1 MKMTSKRLKNYSL
14 RIDADLLEKFH
25 YVVESE
31 GRSVNSHLTLY
42 IRRCVASYEEKY
54 GPIPL
59 SQGEGEE

>member
-1 MKMTSKRLKNYSL
+1 MKAGLGKKKSYSVVL
-14 RIDADLLEKFH
+14 DADLLEKFH

-59 SQGEGEE
+59 SPGVG